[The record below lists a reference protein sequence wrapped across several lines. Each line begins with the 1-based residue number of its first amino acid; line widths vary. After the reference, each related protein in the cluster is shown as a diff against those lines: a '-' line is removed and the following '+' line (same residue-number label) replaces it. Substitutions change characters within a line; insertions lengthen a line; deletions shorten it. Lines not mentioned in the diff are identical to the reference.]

1 MKLNIFLRILKS
13 AFPIK
18 AYLHLKK
25 YSGLKQILLREICIN
40 WKKHFLRTLKG
51 NGGIHLTLQGKD
63 DELLEIHVTV
73 EEKEKSVDFV
83 YHIQWKRRIDLYN
96 WEEKNLYVDIND
108 TDKLIYLFSAYS
120 LYSLFTSCG
129 SHGEYYSY
137 ICNDFKILTSLVDD
151 IIQLKE
157 LKQIYY

>member
-18 AYLHLKK
+18 AYLHLKR
-25 YSGLKQILLREICIN
+25 YP
-40 WKKHFLRTLKG
+40 FLRKTLIRELCIYWKNYFLHALKG
-51 NGGIHLTLQGKD
+51 EGGIYYNFQGKGHESLD
-63 DELLEIHVTV
+63 IQVTI
-73 EEKEKSVDFV
+73 EKKEKSVDFV
-83 YHIQWKRRIDLYN
+83 YHIRWKRRVSFYN

-108 TDKLIYLFSAYS
+108 TSKLIYLFSAYS
-120 LYSLFTSCG
+120 LYSLFASCD
-129 SHGEYYSY
+129 SHGKYYSY

-157 LKQIYY
+157 LKEIYN